1 MNPYIYRLRADT
13 IYHEDVNSFIVY
25 GMDAMCVSD
34 KTLTPFPDMFLDRL
48 EAERFIHLCN
58 AENLSLLHIA
68 DVIEYY
74 LP

>member
-13 IYHEDVNSFIVY
+13 IYDEDVNSFIVY
-25 GMDAMCVSD
+25 GMDTMCVSD
-34 KTLTPFPDMFLDRL
+34 KTLTSFPDIFGDRF

-58 AENLSLLHIA
+58 AENLSLLHVA
-68 DVIEYY
+68 DVIEDY

>member
-13 IYHEDVNSFIVY
+13 IYDEDVNSVIVY

-34 KTLTPFPDMFLDRL
+34 KTLISFPDIFLDRL
-48 EAERFIHLCN
+48 EAERFIYLCN
-58 AENLSLLHIA
+58 AENLSLLHVT
-68 DVIEYY
+68 DVIEDY